1 MSKYLLNRI
10 LSYTNNKTRLNLIKY
25 NKKLKLK
32 LNISLYTYQ
41 KEYFCSIITEAIFNK
56 DILNEIF
63 DEETLNKLI
72 SDFEN
77 DKKGI
82 YEDKKIF
89 SKIADLETYE
99 VIQKA
104 KKSKNIK
111 LPNLI
116 ELNLYSLG
124 NIELPCIILTNLEKL
139 SLIEIDD
146 LKFLTNDSNIT
157 LNKLKYLKLNN
168 TIISEENKNI
178 KINVDN
184 LIYLEIL
191 LKMTDDERKNYD
203 DVDDGVLLFQNL
215 NNLIEIFNFKFL
227 SPFIFDEIIIYNDL
241 YENKILKDKFKNLK
255 ELFNQKEIVEKFN
268 YFNFGILF
276 GIENITGSVLYGNRF
291 IYRYSFFETINHK
304 YCFKS
309 FYESDTYGDD
319 SNFNFIQEEI
329 KVCNTRDYNDQYFIE
344 KEIRI
349 KNGRGFDY
357 FDEELNDDVLNTNNF
372 GIIKNYD
379 NMEFLTLLKEFKEN
393 NELKMIA
400 FDYLDIENE
409 PTFFENLKK
418 FKKLRDFVINEDCSL
433 SNKQLI
439 TLLKCLSECKYLLRI
454 LINFKKNLKL
464 NEKEKKT
471 IYKLFPD
478 ISIET
483 NKKNSYIYWI
493 NNKPIIKI
501 L

>member
-1 MSKYLLNRI
+1 MSKYLLNHI

-25 NKKLKLK
+25 NKKLKAK

-41 KEYFCSIITEAIFNK
+41 KEYFYLIITEAIFNK
-56 DILNEIF
+56 DILSEIF
-63 DEETLNKLI
+63 DKETLDKLI

-82 YEDKKIF
+82 YKDKKIF

-139 SLIEIDD
+139 SLIEIDN
-146 LKFLTNDSNIT
+146 LKFITNDSNIT

-168 TIISEENKNI
+168 AIISEENENI

-184 LIYLEIL
+184 LIYLDIV

-203 DVDDGVLLFQNL
+203 DGDDEVLLFTNL
-215 NNLIEIFNFKFL
+215 NNLIEIFNFNFL
-227 SPFIFDEIIIYNDL
+227 SSFIFDEIIIYSDL
-241 YENKILKDKFKNLK
+241 FERQILKDKFKNLK
-255 ELFNQKEIVEKFN
+255 TLFNQKEIVEKFN

-276 GIENITGSVLYGNRF
+276 GIENITGSVLYGDRF
-291 IYRYSFFETINHK
+291 IYQYSFFETINNK

-329 KVCNTRDYNDQYFIE
+329 KICNTRDYNDQYFID

-349 KNGRGFDY
+349 ENGEGFDY
-357 FDEELNDDVLNTNNF
+357 FHEELNDDVLKTNNF
-372 GIIKNYD
+372 GIIKNY
-379 NMEFLTLLKEFKEN
+379 NMEFLTLLKEFKEDN
-393 NELKMIA
+393 NIKMLA

-418 FKKLRDFVINEDCSL
+418 FKKLRNFVVNEDCSL

-454 LINFKKNLKL
+454 LIYFKQNLKL
-464 NEKEKKT
+464 NEKEQKT

-483 NKKNSYIYWI
+483 TKKNSYIYWI
-493 NNKPIIKI
+493 NNKPVIKI